1 MVIHYMGKGTKKFA
15 QTHVLQAY
23 NYEKTNN
30 ATTRPLTFCHIITS
44 SESLIL
50 RRRKTGQKYAKY
62 YIIDNQIA
70 IFLLIKKGHFFRC
83 EKQIFLLRE
92 KDFHAAS
99 IKNSCSMNLKLVL
112 HEFS

>member
-1 MVIHYMGKGTKKFA
+1 MGKGTKKFA

-70 IFLLIKKGHFFRC
+70 IFLLIKKDTFFAAKNRFSCC
-83 EKQIFLLRE
+83 EKKIFMLHQL
-92 KDFHAAS
+92 KIHAA
-99 IKNSCSMNLKLVL
+99 
-112 HEFS
+112 